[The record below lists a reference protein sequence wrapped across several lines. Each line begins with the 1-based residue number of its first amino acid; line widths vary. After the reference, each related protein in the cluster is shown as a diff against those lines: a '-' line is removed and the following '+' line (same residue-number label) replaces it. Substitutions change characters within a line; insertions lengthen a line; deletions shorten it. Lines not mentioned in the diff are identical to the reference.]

1 MNTMEITKVVA
12 GVSGSLLILLLL
24 KMGASSYY
32 LSEESGEGKE
42 AAYTIATAEDD
53 IVDDVVEE
61 VPFIDLL
68 ALADIS
74 KGERVFKKCASC
86 HSIAPGAN
94 GTGPSLFGIVGR
106 ERAGTDFGG
115 YSTTLAG
122 LGGTWTVEDLNAF
135 ITKPRDY
142 APGTSMSFGGLPKQE
157 DRVNL
162 IGYLQTV
169 Q

>member
-1 MNTMEITKVVA
+1 MNTMEITKVVG

-32 LSEESGEGKE
+32 LGEAGGEESE

-53 IVDDVVEE
+53 IVEDVAEE
-61 VPFIDLL
+61 VPFIDLV
-68 ALADIS
+68 ALADIT
-74 KGERVFKKCASC
+74 KGERVFNKCASC
-86 HSIAPGAN
+86 HSLTAGTN
-94 GTGPSLFGIVGR
+94 GVGPSLFGIVGR
-106 ERAGTDFGG
+106 EQAGTDFGG
-115 YSTTLAG
+115 YSPALAG

-135 ITKPRDY
+135 ITKPKEY
-142 APGTSMSFGGLPKQE
+142 APGTGMSFGGLPKQE

-162 IGYLQTV
+162 IGYLETV